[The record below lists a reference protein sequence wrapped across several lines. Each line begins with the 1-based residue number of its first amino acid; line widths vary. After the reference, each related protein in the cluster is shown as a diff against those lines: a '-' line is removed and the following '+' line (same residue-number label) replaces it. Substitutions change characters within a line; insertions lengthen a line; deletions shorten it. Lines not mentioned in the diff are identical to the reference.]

1 MEQKLF
7 LTHTSV
13 FQVSL
18 PLAGCI
24 KKFSDD
30 GLALGLLVFGL
41 PWAISWPNFT
51 ASQPDAPSKIN
62 RVTNVLVSTLPTAFL
77 IA

>member
-7 LTHTSV
+7 HTHASV

-41 PWAISWPNFT
+41 LWAISWPNCT
-51 ASQPDAPSKIN
+51 ARTITK
-62 RVTNVLVSTLPTAFL
+62 VSRTRRPKSTE
-77 IA
+77 